1 MNSNL
6 RQIGFLTSKVHFV
19 CQILYYSISVYVLS
33 SSTVS
38 FFCSYGKRTGV
49 ICGFG
54 GTQNDIGSF
63 VRILLII
70 TEPPSFKTFL

>member
-1 MNSNL
+1 M
-6 RQIGFLTSKVHFV
+6 V
-19 CQILYYSISVYVLS
+19 
-33 SSTVS
+33 
-38 FFCSYGKRTGV
+38 KRTGV
-49 ICGFG
+49 ISGFG

>member
-49 ICGFG
+49 ISGFG
-54 GTQNDIGSF
+54 GMGDRFDS
-63 VRILLII
+63 ILPPAFTLSI
-70 TEPPSFKTFL
+70 TCY